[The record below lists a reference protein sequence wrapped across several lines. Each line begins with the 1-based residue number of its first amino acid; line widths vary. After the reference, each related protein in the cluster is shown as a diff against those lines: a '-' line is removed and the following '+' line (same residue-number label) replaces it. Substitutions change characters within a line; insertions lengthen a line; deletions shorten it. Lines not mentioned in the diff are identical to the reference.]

1 MGGAT
6 RASRGV
12 VVGLVVIGLAATAH
26 LVGGARPAP
35 QSPGFVVAS
44 LLSVGAC
51 AVLSHREWTLGR
63 LLACLAASQLAFHA
77 LLHAEHDAAALHW
90 AGPHAQAVESVHVG
104 TAISM
109 PGDLVTTMPSSSPSM
124 VVAHATAVLLSAL
137 LLRHGERLQLRVVEL
152 LAGIVRGFAP
162 AGRPRVQ
169 AVRAPRI
176 GAGAGAV
183 LRTQTW
189 FISRRRRG
197 PPWAVDPTARSI
209 TPVSASLG
217 SP

>member
-1 MGGAT
+1 
-6 RASRGV
+6 
-12 VVGLVVIGLAATAH
+12 VIALAATAH

-35 QSPGFVVAS
+35 LSPGFVFAS

-77 LLHAEHDAAALHW
+77 LLQVEHDASALHW
-90 AGPHAQAVESVHVG
+90 AGPHAQGLASVHGG
-104 TAISM
+104 TAMGM
-109 PGDLVTTMPSSSPSM
+109 PGDLVTTMPSSAPSM
-124 VVAHATAVLLSAL
+124 VAAHATAVLLSAL
-137 LLRHGERLQLRVVEL
+137 LLRHGERLQMRVLEL
-152 LAGIVRGFAP
+152 LASVVQGFAP
-162 AGRPRVQ
+162 AGRPRVP

-176 GAGAGAV
+176 GAGAGV
-183 LRTQTW
+183 IPRTQTW
-189 FISRRRRG
+189 FVSRRRRG